1 MSHKLCISLL
11 LISLLM
17 LSGCP
22 GSGSSSGSNSTNDI
36 TDNSPGEPPGE
47 EPPIEEPFEV
57 GLFTLE
63 ETTMDQVHEAL
74 AGRRVL
80 EDGSPVTCESL
91 AQMYI
96 DRIYAFNDA
105 PQPANGLPVRGVLAI
120 NRWRLSRPGR
130 WMPCMPA
137 MTASVSVSCIA
148 CRYF

>member
-1 MSHKLCISLL
+1 MSHKLSISLL

-22 GSGSSSGSNSTNDI
+22 GSGGSSGSNSTNEI

-74 AGRRVL
+74 AGWATRPVL
-80 EDGSPVTCESL
+80 TLTQGLSCVRPVH
-91 AQMYI
+91 
-96 DRIYAFNDA
+96 
-105 PQPANGLPVRGVLAI
+105 
-120 NRWRLSRPGR
+120 
-130 WMPCMPA
+130 
-137 MTASVSVSCIA
+137 
-148 CRYF
+148 